1 VKLMYTNVDT
11 ILDRRDTRG
20 DTDTRNEIQE
30 RRWDDVVELM
40 NEIGTHHKPYVIHYQ
55 ANLRIN
61 VVRMNA
67 ATAALD
73 AVPAK
78 QMSWS
83 RNASY
88 VSNLPPDGRI
98 SCRTVWRS
106 QYADL
111 E

>member
-1 VKLMYTNVDT
+1 VCEVMYTNVDT
-11 ILDRRDTRG
+11 MLDRSDTRG

-30 RRWDDVVELM
+30 GRWDDVVELM
-40 NEIGTHHKPYVIHYQ
+40 NGIGTHHKPYVIHYQ

-78 QMSWS
+78 QMS
-83 RNASY
+83 
-88 VSNLPPDGRI
+88 
-98 SCRTVWRS
+98 
-106 QYADL
+106 
-111 E
+111 